1 MTNKQIVE
9 YDKPYR
15 DPLVHTALSAQAEIA
30 SDLSDDAKKL
40 LQKSFSKATLD
51 AYLSDSRVFCAWCA
65 VKNVN
70 PGNATTGEIIN
81 FLTDQTVGKLNRWVW
96 TDKAARLGYLTS
108 GEPLAYSTIYR
119 RLNGVKFALKKYYD
133 RSFTETELQF
143 LSDIMK
149 GVAAELGTDKRKVKG
164 IYIDDLRIIF
174 SQMDLTD
181 QVDLRDR
188 AILMLLFAGA
198 FRRSEIVQLE
208 YVNVKLFPGK
218 GLKIKLDKVKRKQN
232 GMVKIIV
239 AGGKG
244 EMCPV
249 SFLSDYL
256 AAAEIKDGFIF
267 RRANR
272 NRKMLSTPLTG
283 DAINKMVKERCERAG
298 LEGLYGGHSGRRG
311 FVETSVSAGKTMNK
325 VMQMT
330 GHKSVQILQEY
341 FDDAEAWDDDNAGF
355 GLY

>member
-9 YDKPYR
+9 YEKPHL
-15 DPLVHTALSAQAEIA
+15 DPLVHTGLSTQAEIA
-30 SDLSDDAKKL
+30 SDLSDDAKRL
-40 LQKSFSKATLD
+40 LQKSFSKSTLD
-51 AYLSDSRVFCAWCA
+51 AYISDGRVFCAWCE
-65 VKNVN
+65 VQGIN
-70 PGNATTGEIIN
+70 PGSASTAEIIN

-96 TDKAARLGYLTS
+96 TDKSARLGYLTS
-108 GEPLAYSTIYR
+108 GAPLAYSTIYR
-119 RLNGVKFALKKYYD
+119 RLNGVKFALKRYYG
-133 RSFTETELQF
+133 RSFNETELQY

-149 GVAAELGTDKRKVKG
+149 GVAAELGTEKRKVKG
-164 IYIDDLRIIF
+164 IYTDDLRLIF

-188 AILMLLFAGA
+188 AILMLLYAGA
-198 FRRSEIVQLE
+198 FRRSEIVQLQ
-208 YVNVKLFPGK
+208 YANVKLFPGK

-232 GMVKIIV
+232 GMVKIIL
-239 AGGKG
+239 AGSKG

-283 DAINKMVKERCERAG
+283 DAINKMVKERCELAG
-298 LEGLYGGHSGRRG
+298 LIGLYGGHSGRRG
-311 FVETSVSAGKTMNK
+311 FVESAVTAGKTMNK

-330 GHKSVQILQEY
+330 GHKSVQTLQEY
-341 FDDAEAWDDDNAGF
+341 FDDNEAWDDANASF

>member
-1 MTNKQIVE
+1 MTNKQLVE
-9 YDKPYR
+9 YDQPYI
-15 DPLVHTALSAQAEIA
+15 DPLLSTGISAQVEIE
-30 SDLSDDAKKL
+30 SELSDDAKKL

-51 AYLSDSRVFCAWCA
+51 AYLSDSRVFCAWCD
-65 VKNVN
+65 VKRIN
-70 PGNATTGEIIN
+70 PGSATTGEIIN

-96 TDKAARLGYLTS
+96 TDKSARLGYLTS

-119 RLNGVKFALKKYYD
+119 RLNGVKFALRKYYN
-133 RSFTETELQF
+133 RSFTETELQYF
-143 LSDIMK
+143 SDIMK
-149 GVAAELGTDKRKVKG
+149 GVAEELGTDKRKVKG
-164 IYIDDLRIIF
+164 IYVDDLRIIF

-198 FRRSEIVQLE
+198 FRRSEIVQLQ
-208 YVNVKLFPGK
+208 YSNVKLFPSK

-249 SFLSDYL
+249 LFLSEYFS
-256 AAAEIKDGFIF
+256 AAGITDGFIF
-267 RRANR
+267 RRSNR
-272 NRKMLSTPLTG
+272 NRTMLSTPLTG
-283 DAINKMVKERCERAG
+283 DAINKMVKERCKRAG
-298 LEGLYGGHSGRRG
+298 LDGLYGGHSGRRG
-311 FVETSVSAGKTMNK
+311 FVEATVSAGKTMNK

-330 GHKSVQILQEY
+330 GHKSVQILQDY
-341 FDDAEAWDDDNAGF
+341 FDDVEAWDDDNAGH